1 MTGLQALAGSSCLG
15 PWKRGLLHRDWTAAK
30 LPQRTMEDAVFS
42 DGEARGAGACRSPEG
57 QAGHQERASR
67 CPALPRAWVR
77 APPPRTSS
85 RSWSVLRPGAAGWKE
100 VTPVGHCH

>member
-42 DGEARGAGACRSPEG
+42 DGEAGGAGACRSPEG

-67 CPALPRAWVR
+67 CPALPRAWVW
-77 APPPRTSS
+77 APHPGQALGAGRSCVPGPRGG
-85 RSWSVLRPGAAGWKE
+85 RR
-100 VTPVGHCH
+100 